1 VAHKWPFPEISEA
14 YLPGNSGKPL
24 AQISY
29 LILISYFTILLTYF
43 LRGFFW
49 VLPPLRAAC
58 SFAALLLEDGV
69 FSMEVLLL
77 RSTAL
82 VTILGL
88 LGGGVEAS
96 AITSL
101 ASSDP
106 GSSLDSSN
114 SITSSSSSDSDEES
128 ELGSGV
134 GSLALYRE
142 LSRLD
147 EGPGV

>member
-1 VAHKWPFPEISEA
+1 MLLV
-14 YLPGNSGKPL
+14 
-24 AQISY
+24 
-29 LILISYFTILLTYF
+29 LTYF

-69 FSMEVLLL
+69 FSMEVRLL

-82 VTILGL
+82 VMILGL
-88 LGGGVEAS
+88 LGGGVVAS

-106 GSSLDSSN
+106 GSSLDSSS
-114 SITSSSSSDSDEES
+114 SITSNSSSDSDSDS

-134 GSLALYRE
+134 VSLALYLV

-147 EGPGV
+147 EGPGVRSEGASP

>member
-1 VAHKWPFPEISEA
+1 M
-14 YLPGNSGKPL
+14 LL
-24 AQISY
+24 A
-29 LILISYFTILLTYF
+29 LAYF

-88 LGGGVEAS
+88 LGGGVVAL

-101 ASSDP
+101 ASSDF
-106 GSSLDSSN
+106 GSWLDSSS
-114 SITSSSSSDSDEES
+114 SITSSSSSDVDEES

-134 GSLALYRE
+134 VSLALYQV

-147 EGPGV
+147 EGPGVISEGAST